1 MTTATLKYGRWSH
14 DANTLSPAALHYLLQ
29 NGFTQSMTD
38 AAAMT
43 KKERAK
49 ILSEAGHDH
58 DAKIAAGE
66 ITGEISPEGAAV
78 IAAQV
83 DSWRQSRYEDI
94 IAGRVG
100 TRVAGSS
107 GPRDPLAKE
116 MKRVATE
123 RVYAIASAKK
133 LARPTGEVLK
143 VAVERVLAKFA
154 DDIKA
159 EATANL
165 ARHAEM
171 ADDAGAEDIFA
182 DLDGADGEGTAAE
195 AAE

>member
-1 MTTATLKYGRWSH
+1 MTTATLKYGRWTH

-43 KKERAK
+43 RAERAK
-49 ILSEAGHDH
+49 ILREAGHEA
-58 DAKIAAGE
+58 DAHIVETRQGVD
-66 ITGEISPEGAAV
+66 ISLEGAAV

-83 DSWRQSRYEDI
+83 DAWRQSRYEDI
-94 IAGRVG
+94 IAGKVG
-100 TRVAGSS
+100 TRVGGTGSS

-154 DDIKA
+154 DDIRA

-171 ADDAGAEDIFA
+171 ADDAGDIFA
-182 DLDGADGEGTAAE
+182 DLEGDATAVAAE
-195 AAE
+195 